1 MAHYFIFPEKDTTLY
16 SHPTRNEANM
26 GIDEILTLT
35 DEDYL
40 GKKYPS
46 RILIKFKTTDI
57 DNIINNKVSGNF
69 SASLKLWA
77 TEHSN
82 LSLDQHFE
90 VYPLAEDWDNG
101 TGRYNNN
108 PYSTDGA
115 SWKYKDNDTNETTW
129 TNSGWG
135 TGITASYSSSNP
147 GGGSWY
153 TGSGFEVSETY
164 SYVDELDLAFDV
176 TSPITKFYSASQKS
190 ATYPEGIT
198 NNGFILKRSE
208 SQEFNAIEDGQLNFF
223 SVDTHTIYP
232 PYIDISWDDSNYD
245 TGSATDN
252 TILKTGDCYL
262 TLRNNKKEF
271 RQGEEIKFRL
281 NVRELYPT
289 RRFVTSSN
297 YLDVKHFTSKSYYSV
312 VDYATNDTIIPFD
325 DYTKLS
331 ADNQGMYFKFYM
343 NGLEAER
350 YYRLLFKHE
359 NEDGIVIYDED
370 YYFKVV
376 N

>member
-16 SHPTRNEANM
+16 SHPTRKTANT

-40 GKKYPS
+40 GIKYPS
-46 RILIKFKTTDI
+46 RVLIKFKTTDI
-57 DNIINNKVSGNF
+57 DNVIGNRVSGNF

-101 TGRYNNN
+101 TGRYNNS
-108 PYSTDGA
+108 PYTTDGA
-115 SWKYKDNDTNETTW
+115 SWQYRDNDINETTW
-129 TNSGWG
+129 TNSGWS

-164 SYVDELDLAFDV
+164 SYVDELDLSFDV
-176 TSPITKFYSASQKS
+176 TSPITKFYSASQLS
-190 ATYPEGIT
+190 ATYPEGIS
-198 NNGFILKRSE
+198 NNGFILKRSQ
-208 SQEFNAIEDGQLNFF
+208 SQEFNNIEDGKLNFF

-245 TGSATDN
+245 TSVATDD
-252 TILKTGDCYL
+252 TILKNGDCYL

-297 YLDVKHFTSKSYYSV
+297 YLDVKYFTSKSYYSV
-312 VDYATNDTIIPFD
+312 VDYATNDTVIPFD